1 MKKPYDR
8 KKDFSFVP
16 PTVVRTG
23 RVRVSE
29 KNCDLIREFFSD
41 LMERRSITE
50 TMCFVR
56 KEAVNGE
63 ITRGSQKVSASTF
76 RLKAGVTFK
85 YVHTIGV
92 SERIIINENVDGAH
106 HIESVYTI
114 SG

>member
-1 MKKPYDR
+1 MNKKPYDHT
-8 KKDFSFVP
+8 KDFSFVP
-16 PTVVRTG
+16 PTMVRTS

-56 KEAVNGE
+56 IEAANG
-63 ITRGSQKVSASTF
+63 KVVRESRAVSTDTFDLKVGAVF
-76 RLKAGVTFK
+76 R

-92 SERIIINENVDGAH
+92 SERIIVSEDVDGA